1 MSNDDL
7 ILLAADALNPQ
18 HVGDGFWIADVGA
31 AVEAANGEIF
41 TGACI
46 GGYLSICAEQS
57 ALSQMVARTGPVLT
71 RVVAVWRDS
80 GNGVL
85 HVLPPCGRCREF
97 LRTLSPDNLDAQ
109 IILGPKHVATLREL
123 LPYPGWHAEQA

>member
-1 MSNDDL
+1 M
-7 ILLAADALNPQ
+7 
-18 HVGDGFWIADVGA
+18 GA
-31 AVEAANGEIF
+31 AGETVNGAIF

-71 RVVAVWRDS
+71 RVVAVWRDP

-97 LRTLSPDNLDAQ
+97 LRTLSQDNLDAQ
-109 IILGPKHVATLREL
+109 VILGPKHSATLREL
-123 LPYPGWHAEQA
+123 LPFPGWHAEKA